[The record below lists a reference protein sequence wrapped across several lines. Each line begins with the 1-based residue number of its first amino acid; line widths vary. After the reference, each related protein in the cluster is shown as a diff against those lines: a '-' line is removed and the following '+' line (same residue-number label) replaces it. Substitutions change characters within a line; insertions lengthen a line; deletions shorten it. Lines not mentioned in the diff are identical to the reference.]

1 MAVFLLSVS
10 PLTSA
15 SFTYTLPAGLSFP
28 PPCPTAQLTISYQ
41 TADEESETQLVSA
54 ISYFCTAVD
63 LVPTSMG
70 SYVRMRAW

>member
-28 PPCPTAQLTISYQ
+28 PPCPTAQLTIAYQ
-41 TADEESETQLVSA
+41 MADEESAPQLVSV
-54 ISYFCTAVD
+54 ISCFCATVD